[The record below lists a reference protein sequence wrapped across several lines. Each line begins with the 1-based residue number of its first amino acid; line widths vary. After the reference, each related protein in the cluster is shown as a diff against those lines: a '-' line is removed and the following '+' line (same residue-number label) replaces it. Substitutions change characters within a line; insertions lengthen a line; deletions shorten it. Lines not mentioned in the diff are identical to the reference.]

1 MPIKIQ
7 AGLELGLE
15 QWYQLLNSLN
25 VPAGKAIQADK
36 VNLYFSKFILNSLS
50 NYCTDQLANQSKPS
64 VSFANPDISAVE
76 RFFYTFEI

>member
-1 MPIKIQ
+1 MPIKIE

-36 VNLYFSKFILNSLS
+36 VNLYFSNS
-50 NYCTDQLANQSKPS
+50 Y
-64 VSFANPDISAVE
+64 
-76 RFFYTFEI
+76 